1 MNEPAIFYTEDH
13 LGEVF
18 RQIEDYKDKNLD
30 IRSFF
35 AFQDLVGSV
44 ANHPSDYKRFFH
56 EYQGQRIRHDKV
68 HNLYGYYMT
77 RAAGEAFERLSPE
90 KRILLFSR
98 SSYAGMHRYGGV
110 WTGDNCSWWSH
121 LLLNIQQMP
130 GLNMCGFLYSGAD
143 TGGFGDDCTE
153 DLLLRWTAFS
163 LFTPLFRNHS
173 AQGTRRQEPYLY
185 GSTEDFR
192 NLLSIR
198 YALLPY
204 IYSEFMKAALED
216 GMYMMPLSFGY
227 PQDQR
232 ARKVEDQLLVGESL
246 MIAPVY
252 EQNARGRYVYLPERM
267 KMLRYTRDGVF
278 TEKVLEKGD
287 HYVEVALSDVVFFLR
302 EGRAIPLSAG
312 GQCVDEIDFTKL
324 TMLSFGED
332 AVYEYYHDDGLSRN
346 YDDPGNWCT
355 LCTR

>member
-1 MNEPAIFYTEDH
+1 
-13 LGEVF
+13 
-18 RQIEDYKDKNLD
+18 
-30 IRSFF
+30 
-35 AFQDLVGSV
+35 
-44 ANHPSDYKRFFH
+44 
-56 EYQGQRIRHDKV
+56 
-68 HNLYGYYMT
+68 
-77 RAAGEAFERLSPE
+77 
-90 KRILLFSR
+90 
-98 SSYAGMHRYGGV
+98 MHRYGGI
-110 WTGDNCSWWSH
+110 WQGDNKSYWAH
-121 LLLNIQQMP
+121 LLMNLKMAAS
-130 GLNMCGFLYSGAD
+130 LNMCGFIYTGAD
-143 TGGFGDDCTE
+143 LGGFGSDTTE
-153 DLLLRWTAFS
+153 DLVMRWYALGIF
-163 LFTPLFRNHS
+163 LPLMRNHS
-173 AQGTRRQEPYLY
+173 EMGTRRQEVYRFTDPEGFKSIIGLRYRLLPYLY
-185 GSTEDFR
+185 
-192 NLLSIR
+192 
-198 YALLPY
+198 
-204 IYSEFMKAALED
+204 SEYMKAVLRD
-216 GMYMMPLSFGY
+216 DLMLRPLAFDH
-227 PQDQR
+227 PKDPR
-232 ARKVEDQLLVGESL
+232 CRTIEDQLYLGDEL